1 MEDYPGNSY
10 KERGILKNFPV
21 VPDKDA
27 FVNDDGHYYVR
38 IKYTVWPS
46 IYGAQMPIHF
56 PTLKSALMFAEN
68 NLSETKPVIRVYAPD
83 GVLAEVFTAPRF

>member
-10 KERGILKNFPV
+10 KERGILKNFPM
-21 VPDKDA
+21 PDKDLFA
-27 FVNDDGHYYVR
+27 NDNGYYYVR

-46 IYGAQMPIHF
+46 IYGDQWPIHF
-56 PTLKSALMFAEN
+56 PTLISALTFAEN

-83 GVLAEVFTAPRF
+83 GVLADIFTAPRF